1 MLFTKTATRRNG
13 VISER
18 KSYQIHRKI
27 RRSLGF
33 SITTTGSSEYKL
45 NGQVVSAQQYSASLA
60 KHNILTKAKNF
71 LVFQGDVEHI
81 ASQSPKD
88 LTRLVEQ
95 ISGSLELAADYER
108 AKKAVDRA
116 AENATDSFNKKRSI
130 AGEIKVFKEQMTE
143 AERFEDL
150 IRKRDELI
158 LKRFLWK
165 LFHIEEQIEANAREI
180 KQKNKTLAGLRKEQA
195 THDKALE
202 EARAKQAKARSDVVA
217 AEKKVK
223 KAEKALET
231 KVRLPHSV
239 HIRCHSYPQT

>member
-1 MLFTKTATRRNG
+1 MALSANVSESPSLRILFVLTFVLR
-13 VISER
+13 
-18 KSYQIHRKI
+18 
-27 RRSLGF
+27 
-33 SITTTGSSEYKL
+33 ITTSGSSEYKL
-45 NGQVVSAQQYSASLA
+45 NNQVISAQAYNSSLA

-81 ASQSPKD
+81 ASQSPKE

-108 AKKAVDRA
+108 TKKAVDRA
-116 AENATDSFNKKRSI
+116 AENATESFNKKRSF

-150 IRKRDELI
+150 AGRRDGLI
-158 LKRFLWK
+158 VKRFLWK

-180 KQKNKTLAGLRKEQA
+180 TQKNKTLSGLRKEQA
-195 THDKALE
+195 VHDKALDD
-202 EARAKQAKARSDVVA
+202 ARAKQAKVRSEVVA

-223 KAEKALET
+223 KAEKTLDG
-231 KVRLPHSV
+231 KVSRYLGNSGH
-239 HIRCHSYPQT
+239 C